1 MKMRKPTALGVVAV
15 LALAGA
21 ITSVASSVASADILA
36 EWDSIKAP
44 PPPPIKPVTI
54 DPKTTAIVS
63 MDFNGKSCTP
73 KGRPRCAAAIPAAAK
88 VLQQA
93 RAKGMLVLH
102 TATSSMKD
110 DEFVNE
116 LAPAAGEKILRGKGD
131 KFVGNDMEKM
141 LKDKG
146 ITTVLL
152 MGTAGH
158 QAVLYTALGAVLR
171 DFKAIVPIDTMPSD
185 EAYMEQ
191 FTIWEIGNGSQ
202 LKDSATLTRTDMVK
216 F

>member
-1 MKMRKPTALGVVAV
+1 MRKPTAFAVMAVIAVAV
-15 LALAGA
+15 
-21 ITSVASSVASADILA
+21 ISASSGSAKAQDILK

-54 DPKTTAIVS
+54 DPKTTAVVS
-63 MDFNGKSCTP
+63 MDFNVNGCTP
-73 KGRPRCAAAIPAAAK
+73 KVRARCAAIIPNAAK
-88 VLQQA
+88 LLQQA

-102 TATSSMKD
+102 TATSNMKD
-110 DEFVNE
+110 DEFVKE
-116 LAPAAGEKILRGKGD
+116 LAPAGDEKILRGKGD
-131 KFVGNDMEKM
+131 KFVGSDMEKM
-141 LKDKG
+141 LRDKG
-146 ITTVLL
+146 IKTVLL

-185 EAYMEQ
+185 EPYMEQ
-191 FTIWEIGNGSQ
+191 FTIWEIANGSQ
-202 LKDSATLTRTDMVK
+202 LKDNATLTRSDMVT